1 MTSTPLAG
9 ATDHAC
15 SGVRLAPHWWAS
27 GLALHER
34 APGPAGGAPG
44 RRPADAPRDAD
55 GPDAGDPGN
64 ADGTRGVDTT
74 RGAAGTATD
83 GTDRTGNA
91 DGTGNTGGAGD
102 IDRRLA
108 RWRDGHGPGLGARLA
123 EVGLDEA
130 ALRALLAE
138 DRSALAA
145 RTARPGWAQSVEA
158 ALAAAATPRPPAD
171 PADWR
176 AALAAPLRPFVDV
189 AADRFLAGA
198 RPIATEKTVDLA
210 ALTDQFAAALGRRL
224 LAVAARTLVS
234 ELHRR
239 RAAGRL
245 AGADGRARFADFVA
259 QLCVPAGLVELVDR
273 YPVLARLLAQAGTAA
288 ARSGLELL
296 TRFVADRDD
305 LVGTLLGGDDPG
317 PLVAVRS
324 NLGDAHT
331 GGRTTTVLRFADGRR
346 VVYKPRDLA
355 SQVRF
360 TGFVD
365 WLERRAPGLGLR
377 GVAALTR
384 PGYGWSEYVDATALR
399 HPGQAD
405 GFYRRQGAL
414 VALLHALHATDMH
427 YENLIAAGD
436 TPVVVDTETLF
447 HPALGEPVGTGDPA
461 ADLLTASVHRTGLMP
476 VIVVG
481 DQGAMDLSGVGGD
494 RGGTAPVSA
503 LDWADPGTDR
513 MRLTRRAVDF
523 AGGRNRPRVG
533 DSPVDPAAHEPALR
547 AGFRQAY
554 ETIRAHRR
562 EFTELVASCA
572 DVPVRLVA
580 RPTSAYY
587 TLLTE
592 TTHPDV
598 LGDAL
603 ERDRALGVLWSS
615 VDGHPFLAQF
625 PRHEAAALWAG
636 DVPLF
641 EGTAGSRTVRVAGGG
656 EPLPVPLA
664 RCGLDAALGKIAALD
679 EADRRHQEWI
689 VAATLATRRPVDG
702 RHVGT
707 PMSRPVADAAAS
719 PERLLATAC
728 ALADEIQ
735 ARSVTGTDR
744 VNWLG
749 LELVDDRQWLVL
761 PMGAGLA
768 NGHLGVALFLGQL
781 AAVTGT
787 ARYAELAHR
796 AVAGVPRLFRLL
808 GARPDLTAAIG
819 PGGLYGLGGI
829 AYGLA
834 RLSTLLA
841 DPGLAGQA
849 RVAVDL
855 AAAASAGSAAVAWAD
870 GGAGCLAAMDAVHAE
885 LGHAPAAALARGWAD
900 RLVNV
905 VERDDLP
912 TEPGFADGL
921 AGIGWALGRHA
932 RTGGARYAR
941 AGRRAL
947 RRAGTPGGDG
957 PAGYGWCRGAAGLAL
972 AHHALAPD
980 AGTPDAPAPGT
991 RGAADRVVPPGGGPG
1006 PAPDGAVR
1014 LLTDRPLLGDL
1025 SLCHGELG
1033 VAEAT
1038 GVLDGGGAARRR
1050 AGRILDAVDRY
1061 GPSCGTPGNVSTPG
1075 LLTGLAGIGYGL
1087 LRLAE
1092 AGPVPSVLLL
1102 EPTPEPGPTG

>member
-34 APGPAGGAPG
+34 APGAPG
-44 RRPADAPRDAD
+44 RRTADAPRDAD
-55 GPDAGDPGN
+55 ATDTAG
-64 ADGTRGVDTT
+64 TT
-74 RGAAGTATD
+74 RGAAGTASRGPD
-83 GTDRTGNA
+83 GMGGTGSA
-91 DGTGNTGGAGD
+91 DGADGAG
-102 IDRRLA
+102 RRLA

-130 ALRALLAE
+130 GLRDLLAE
-138 DRSALAA
+138 DRAALAA
-145 RTARPGWAQSVEA
+145 RTTRPAWAETVEA
-158 ALAAAATPRPPAD
+158 ALAAPAEPRRPAEE
-171 PADWR
+171 ADWR
-176 AALAAPLRPFVDV
+176 IALTAPLRPFVAV
-189 AADRFLAGA
+189 AADRFLDGA
-198 RPIATEKTVDLA
+198 RRIATEKTVDLA
-210 ALTDQFAAALGRRL
+210 TLADQFATALGRRL

-239 RAAGRL
+239 GAAGRL

-259 QLCVPAGLVELVDR
+259 QLCDPAGLAELVDR

-305 LVGTLLGGDDPG
+305 LVGTLLGGADPG
-317 PLVAVRS
+317 PLVAVGS

-365 WLERRAPGLGLR
+365 WLEQRAPGLGLR

-461 ADLLTASVHRTGLMP
+461 ADLLTASVHRTGLIP

-533 DSPVDPAAHEPALR
+533 DALVDPGAHEPALR

-562 EFTELVASCA
+562 EFTELVAACA

-580 RPTSAYY
+580 RPTSAYH

-603 ERDRALGVLWSS
+603 ERDRAFGVLWSS
-615 VDGHPFLAQF
+615 VAGHPFLAQF
-625 PRHEAAALWAG
+625 PRHEVAALWAG
-636 DVPLF
+636 DIPLF
-641 EGTAGSRTVRVAGGG
+641 EGTPGSRTARVAGGG

-664 RCGLDAALGKIAALD
+664 RCGLDAALGKIAALG

-702 RHVGT
+702 RHAGAPT
-707 PMSRPVADAAAS
+707 SRPVADVAAS
-719 PERLLATAC
+719 PERLLAAAC

-735 ARSVTGTDR
+735 TRSVTGADR

-781 AAVTGT
+781 ASVTGT

-796 AVAGVPRLFRLL
+796 AVAGVPGLFQLL
-808 GARPDLTAAIG
+808 DARPDLVAAIG

-849 RVAVDL
+849 RAAVDL
-855 AAAASAGSAAVAWAD
+855 AAAASTGSAAVAWAD

-885 LGHAPAAALARGWAD
+885 LGHAPAASLARGWAD
-900 RLVNV
+900 RLVDAI
-905 VERDDLP
+905 ERDELP
-912 TEPGFADGL
+912 TGVGFADGV

-957 PAGYGWCRGAAGLAL
+957 AAGYGWCRGAAGLTL

-980 AGTPDAPAPGT
+980 E
-991 RGAADRVVPPGGGPG
+991 
-1006 PAPDGAVR
+1006 AVR
-1014 LLTDRPLLGDL
+1014 LPTDRPLLDDL

-1038 GVLDGGGAARRR
+1038 AVLDGGAALRR

-1061 GPSCGTPGNVSTPG
+1061 GASCGTPGNVPTPG

-1087 LRLAE
+1087 LRLSG

-1102 EPTPEPGPTG
+1102 EPTPEPRTSG

>member
-9 ATDHAC
+9 ATDNAC
-15 SGVRLAPHWWAS
+15 SGVRLAPHWWAP

-34 APGPAGGAPG
+34 APGAPG
-44 RRPADAPRDAD
+44 RRSADAPRDAD
-55 GPDAGDPGN
+55 ATDTAG
-64 ADGTRGVDTT
+64 TT
-74 RGAAGTATD
+74 CGAAGTASRGPD
-83 GTDRTGNA
+83 GMGGTGSTGSA
-91 DGTGNTGGAGD
+91 DGAG
-102 IDRRLA
+102 RRLA

-130 ALRALLAE
+130 GLHDLLAE
-138 DRSALAA
+138 DRAALAA
-145 RTARPGWAQSVEA
+145 RTTRPAWAETVEA
-158 ALAAAATPRPPAD
+158 ALAAPAAPRRPAEE
-171 PADWR
+171 ADWR
-176 AALAAPLRPFVDV
+176 AALTAPLRPFVEV
-189 AADRFLAGA
+189 ATDRFLVGA
-198 RPIATEKTVDLA
+198 RRIATEKTVDLA
-210 ALTDQFAAALGRRL
+210 ALADQFTAALGRRL

-259 QLCVPAGLVELVDR
+259 QLCDPAGLAELVDR

-317 PLVAVRS
+317 PLVAVGS

-331 GGRTTTVLRFADGRR
+331 GGRTTSVLRFADGRR

-365 WLERRAPGLGLR
+365 WLEQRAPGLGLR

-461 ADLLTASVHRTGLMP
+461 ADLLTASVHRTGLIP

-533 DSPVDPAAHEPALR
+533 DALVDPGAHEPALR
-547 AGFRQAY
+547 EGFRQAY

-580 RPTSAYY
+580 RPTSAYH

-603 ERDRALGVLWSS
+603 ERDRAFGVLWSS
-615 VDGHPFLAQF
+615 VAGHPFLAQF

-641 EGTAGSRTVRVAGGG
+641 EGTPGSRTVRVAGGG

-664 RCGLDAALGKIAALD
+664 RCGLDAALGKIAALG

-702 RHVGT
+702 RHTGAPT
-707 PMSRPVADAAAS
+707 SRPVVDAAAS

-735 ARSVTGTDR
+735 ARSVTGADR

-796 AVAGVPRLFRLL
+796 AVAGVPGLFQLL
-808 GARPDLTAAIG
+808 DARPDLVAAIG

-849 RVAVDL
+849 RAAVDL
-855 AAAASAGSAAVAWAD
+855 AAAASAGPAAVAWAD

-885 LGHAPAAALARGWAD
+885 LDHAPAAALARSWAD
-900 RLVNV
+900 RLVAAI
-905 VERDDLP
+905 ERDELP
-912 TEPGFADGL
+912 AGVGFADGV

-941 AGRRAL
+941 AARRAL

-957 PAGYGWCRGAAGLAL
+957 AVGYGWCRGAAGLTL
-972 AHHALAPD
+972 AHHALAPN
-980 AGTPDAPAPGT
+980 
-991 RGAADRVVPPGGGPG
+991 
-1006 PAPDGAVR
+1006 GAVR
-1014 LLTDRPLLGDL
+1014 LLTDRPLLDDL

-1038 GVLDGGGAARRR
+1038 GVLDGGAARRR

-1061 GPSCGTPGNVSTPG
+1061 GASCGTPGNVPTPG

-1087 LRLAE
+1087 LRLSG

-1102 EPTPEPGPTG
+1102 EPTPEPRTSG

>member
-9 ATDHAC
+9 ATEHAC

-34 APGPAGGAPG
+34 APGPSGDAPG
-44 RRPADAPRDAD
+44 RRPTHAPRAANGPDGAPGAGGPEAAGGADGADAAD
-55 GPDAGDPGN
+55 
-64 ADGTRGVDTT
+64 RQ
-74 RGAAGTATD
+74 
-83 GTDRTGNA
+83 
-91 DGTGNTGGAGD
+91 
-102 IDRRLA
+102 LA
-108 RWRDGHGPGLGARLA
+108 RWRAGHGPGLAARLG

-130 ALRALLAE
+130 GLRALLAE

-145 RTARPGWAQSVEA
+145 RTTRPAWAETVEA
-158 ALAAAATPRPPAD
+158 ALVAAATPRPPAD

-176 AALAAPLRPFVDV
+176 AALTAPLRPFVDV
-189 AADRFLAGA
+189 ATDRFLAGA
-198 RPIATEKTVDLA
+198 RRLATERTVDLA
-210 ALTDQFAAALGRRL
+210 VLTDQFAAALGRHL
-224 LAVAARTLVS
+224 LTVAARTLVS

-259 QLCVPAGLVELVDR
+259 RLCDPAGLAGLVDR
-273 YPVLARLLAQAGTAA
+273 YPVLARLLAQAATAA
-288 ARSGLELL
+288 ARSALELL
-296 TRFVADRDD
+296 TRFVADRDE
-305 LVGTLLGGDDPG
+305 LVETLLGDGDPG

-384 PGYGWSEYVDATALR
+384 PGYGWSEYVDATALS
-399 HPGQAD
+399 HPEQAD

-461 ADLLTASVHRTGLMP
+461 ADLLTASVHRTGLVP

-494 RGGTAPVSA
+494 RGGPAPASA

-523 AGGRNRPRVG
+523 VGGRNRPRVG
-533 DSPVDPAAHEPALR
+533 DDVVDPGAHEPALR
-547 AGFRQAY
+547 AGFRLAY

-562 EFTELVASCA
+562 EFTDLVAACA

-580 RPTSAYY
+580 RPTSAYH

-603 ERDRALGVLWSS
+603 ERDRAFGVLWSS
-615 VDGHPFLAQF
+615 AGGHPFLAQF

-641 EGTAGSRTVRVAGGG
+641 DGTPGSRAVRVAGGG

-664 RCGLDAALGKIAALD
+664 RCGLDAALGKIATLG
-679 EADRRHQEWI
+679 ETDRRHQEWI

-702 RHVGT
+702 RHAAAPT
-707 PMSRPVADAAAS
+707 SRPVAQADAS
-719 PERLLATAC
+719 PERLLAAAC
-728 ALADEIQ
+728 ALADEIE
-735 ARSVTGTDR
+735 ARSVAGGGR

-768 NGHLGVALFLGQL
+768 DGHLGVALFLGQL

-796 AVAGVPRLFRLL
+796 AVGGVPGLFQLL

-849 RVAVDL
+849 HAAVDL
-855 AAAASAGSAAVAWAD
+855 AAAASAGSPAVAWAD

-885 LGHAPAAALARGWAD
+885 LGHAPAASLARGWAD
-900 RLVNV
+900 RLV
-905 VERDDLP
+905 
-912 TEPGFADGL
+912 
-921 AGIGWALGRHA
+921 
-932 RTGGARYAR
+932 
-941 AGRRAL
+941 
-947 RRAGTPGGDG
+947 
-957 PAGYGWCRGAAGLAL
+957 
-972 AHHALAPD
+972 
-980 AGTPDAPAPGT
+980 
-991 RGAADRVVPPGGGPG
+991 
-1006 PAPDGAVR
+1006 
-1014 LLTDRPLLGDL
+1014 
-1025 SLCHGELG
+1025 
-1033 VAEAT
+1033 
-1038 GVLDGGGAARRR
+1038 
-1050 AGRILDAVDRY
+1050 
-1061 GPSCGTPGNVSTPG
+1061 
-1075 LLTGLAGIGYGL
+1075 
-1087 LRLAE
+1087 
-1092 AGPVPSVLLL
+1092 
-1102 EPTPEPGPTG
+1102 

>member
-1 MTSTPLAG
+1 MTSTLPAG
-9 ATDHAC
+9 ATEHAR

-34 APGPAGGAPG
+34 VPGPVAGTPG
-44 RRPADAPRDAD
+44 RPPADAP
-55 GPDAGDPGN
+55 PEAG
-64 ADGTRGVDTT
+64 
-74 RGAAGTATD
+74 GAAGGPGSDDA
-83 GTDRTGNA
+83 R
-91 DGTGNTGGAGD
+91 GTGGPAAADHASGAD
-102 IDRRLA
+102 VERKLA
-108 RWRDGHGPGLGARLA
+108 RWRAGHGPGLAARLA

-130 ALRALLAE
+130 GLRDLLAE
-138 DRSALAA
+138 DPAALAA
-145 RTARPGWAQSVEA
+145 RTTRPQWAQTVEA

-176 AALAAPLRPFVDV
+176 AALTAPLRPFVDV
-189 AADRFLAGA
+189 AADQFRDGA
-198 RPIATEKTVDLA
+198 RRLATRQMVDLA
-210 ALTDQFAAALGRRL
+210 ALTDRFATALDHRL

-239 RAAGRL
+239 RAAGLL
-245 AGADGRARFADFVA
+245 AGADSRARFADFAA
-259 QLCVPAGLVELVDR
+259 QLREPAGLAELVER
-273 YPVLARLLAQAGTAA
+273 RPVLARLLAQAGTTA

-296 TRFVADRDD
+296 TRFLADRDE
-305 LVGTLLGGDDPG
+305 LVATLLGGDDPG

-346 VVYKPRDLA
+346 VVYKPRELA
-355 SQVRF
+355 SQVHF
-360 TGFVD
+360 TAFVD
-365 WLERRAPGLGLR
+365 WLERRTPGLGLR

-384 PGYGWSEYVDATALR
+384 PGYGWSEYVDATALSR
-399 HPGQAD
+399 PEQAD
-405 GFYRRQGAL
+405 DFYRRQGAL

-447 HPALGEPVGTGDPA
+447 HPALGEAAGTGDPA
-461 ADLLTASVHRTGLMP
+461 ADLLAASVHRTGLVP

-494 RGGTAPVSA
+494 HGGTAPVSA

-523 AGGRNRPRVG
+523 VGGRNRPRVG
-533 DSPVDPAAHEPALR
+533 DAVVDPGAHEPALL
-547 AGFRQAY
+547 AGFRLAY
-554 ETIRAHRR
+554 ETIRAHRG
-562 EFTELVASCA
+562 EFTELVAACA

-580 RPTSAYY
+580 RPTSAYHG
-587 TLLTE
+587 LLTE
-592 TTHPDV
+592 TTHPDL

-603 ERDRALGVLWSS
+603 ERDRAFGVLWASAA
-615 VDGHPFLAQF
+615 GHPFLAQF
-625 PRHEAAALWAG
+625 PRHEAVALWAG

-641 EGTAGSRTVRVAGGG
+641 EGTPGSRTVRVAGGG

-664 RCGLDAALGKIAALD
+664 RRGLDTALEKIAALG

-689 VAATLATRRPVDG
+689 VAATLATRRPVDR
-702 RHVGT
+702 RHTGT
-707 PMSRPVADAAAS
+707 PTSRPVGEPSAS
-719 PERLLATAC
+719 PERLLAAAV
-728 ALADEIQ
+728 ALADEIE
-735 ARSVTGTDR
+735 ARGVTGADR

-796 AVAGVPRLFRLL
+796 AVGGVPGLFRLL
-808 GARPDLTAAIG
+808 AARPDLVAAIG

-849 RVAVDL
+849 RAAVDL
-855 AAAASAGSAAVAWAD
+855 AAAASTGSSALAWAD
-870 GGAGCLAAMDAVHAE
+870 GGAGCLAAMHAVHAE
-885 LGHAPAAALARGWAD
+885 LDHAPAASLARDWAD
-900 RLVNV
+900 RLVDA

-912 TEPGFADGL
+912 AEAGFADGV

-941 AGRRAL
+941 AARRAL
-947 RRAGTPGGDG
+947 RRAGAPDGGG

-972 AHHALAPD
+972 AHHALAPGTDPLGTEPLGTDPFD
-980 AGTPDAPAPGT
+980 AGPLGTEPLDAG
-991 RGAADRVVPPGGGPG
+991 VL
-1006 PAPDGAVR
+1006 R
-1014 LLTDRPLLGDL
+1014 LLTDRPLLDDL

-1033 VAEAT
+1033 VVEAA
-1038 GVLDGGGAARRR
+1038 GVLDGEGSATRRL
-1050 AGRILDAVDRY
+1050 AGRVLDAVDRH
-1061 GPSCGTPGNVSTPG
+1061 GAACGTPGTVPTPG
-1075 LLTGLAGIGYGL
+1075 LVSGLAGIGYGL
-1087 LRLAE
+1087 LRLC
-1092 AGPVPSVLLL
+1092 GVGSVPSALLL
-1102 EPTPEPGPTG
+1102 EATPEPRAAG

>member
-34 APGPAGGAPG
+34 APGAPG
-44 RRPADAPRDAD
+44 RRSADAPHDAD
-55 GPDAGDPGN
+55 DAG
-64 ADGTRGVDTT
+64 
-74 RGAAGTATD
+74 
-83 GTDRTGNA
+83 
-91 DGTGNTGGAGD
+91 
-102 IDRRLA
+102 RRLD

-130 ALRALLAE
+130 GLRDLLAE
-138 DRSALAA
+138 DRAALAA
-145 RTARPGWAQSVEA
+145 RTTRPAWAETVEA
-158 ALAAAATPRPPAD
+158 ALAAAAASRRSAEEAD
-171 PADWR
+171 WRSAEEADWR
-176 AALAAPLRPFVDV
+176 AALTAPLQPFVAI
-189 AADRFLAGA
+189 AADRFLVGA
-198 RPIATEKTVDLA
+198 RRIATERTVDLA
-210 ALTDQFAAALGRRL
+210 ALTDRFAAALGRRL

-259 QLCVPAGLVELVDR
+259 QLCDPAGLAELVDR
-273 YPVLARLLAQAGTAA
+273 YPVLARLLAQAATAA

-317 PLVAVRS
+317 PLVAVDS

-331 GGRTTTVLRFADGRR
+331 GGRTTSVLRFADGRR

-355 SQVRF
+355 SQVSF

-365 WLERRAPGLGLR
+365 WLEQRAPGLGLR

-384 PGYGWSEYVDATALR
+384 PGYGWSAYVDATALR

-461 ADLLTASVHRTGLMP
+461 ADLLTASVHRTGLIP

-533 DSPVDPAAHEPALR
+533 DALVDPGAHEPALR

-580 RPTSAYY
+580 RPTSAYH

-603 ERDRALGVLWSS
+603 ERDRAFGVLWSS
-615 VDGHPFLAQF
+615 VAGHPFLAQF
-625 PRHEAAALWAG
+625 PRHEVAALWAG

-641 EGTAGSRTVRVAGGG
+641 EGTPGSRTVRVAGDG

-664 RCGLDAALGKIAALD
+664 RCGLDAALGKIAALG

-702 RHVGT
+702 RHAAAPT
-707 PMSRPVADAAAS
+707 SRSVADAAAS

-735 ARSVTGTDR
+735 TRSVTGADR

-796 AVAGVPRLFRLL
+796 AVAGVPGLFQLL
-808 GARPDLTAAIG
+808 DARPDLVAAIG

-849 RVAVDL
+849 RAAVDL

-885 LGHAPAAALARGWAD
+885 LGHAPAASLARGWAD
-900 RLVNV
+900 RLVDAI
-905 VERDDLP
+905 ERDELP
-912 TEPGFADGL
+912 TGVGFADGV

-957 PAGYGWCRGAAGLAL
+957 ATGYGWCRGAAGLTL

-980 AGTPDAPAPGT
+980 E
-991 RGAADRVVPPGGGPG
+991 
-1006 PAPDGAVR
+1006 AVR
-1014 LLTDRPLLGDL
+1014 LLTDRPLLDDL

-1038 GVLDGGGAARRR
+1038 GVLDGGAARRR

-1061 GPSCGTPGNVSTPG
+1061 GASCGTPGNVPTPG

-1087 LRLAE
+1087 LRLSG

-1102 EPTPEPGPTG
+1102 EPTPEPRTSG

>member
-34 APGPAGGAPG
+34 APGAPG
-44 RRPADAPRDAD
+44 RRSADAPHDAD
-55 GPDAGDPGN
+55 DAG
-64 ADGTRGVDTT
+64 
-74 RGAAGTATD
+74 
-83 GTDRTGNA
+83 
-91 DGTGNTGGAGD
+91 
-102 IDRRLA
+102 RRLD
-108 RWRDGHGPGLGARLA
+108 RWWDGHGPGLGARLA

-130 ALRALLAE
+130 GLRDLLAE
-138 DRSALAA
+138 DRAALAA
-145 RTARPGWAQSVEA
+145 RTTRPAWAETVEA
-158 ALAAAATPRPPAD
+158 ALAAAAASRRSAEEAD
-171 PADWR
+171 WRSAEEADWR
-176 AALAAPLRPFVDV
+176 AALTAPLQPFVAI
-189 AADRFLAGA
+189 AADRFLVGA
-198 RPIATEKTVDLA
+198 RRIATERTVDLA
-210 ALTDQFAAALGRRL
+210 ALTDRFAAALGRRL

-259 QLCVPAGLVELVDR
+259 QLCDPAGLAELVDR
-273 YPVLARLLAQAGTAA
+273 YPVLARLLAQAATAA

-317 PLVAVRS
+317 PLVAVDS

-331 GGRTTTVLRFADGRR
+331 GGRTTSVLRFADGRR

-355 SQVRF
+355 SQVSF

-365 WLERRAPGLGLR
+365 WLEQRAPGLGLR

-384 PGYGWSEYVDATALR
+384 PGYGWSAYVDATALR

-461 ADLLTASVHRTGLMP
+461 ADLLTASVHRTGLIP

-533 DSPVDPAAHEPALR
+533 DALVDPGAHEPALR
-547 AGFRQAY
+547 EGFRQAY
-554 ETIRAHRR
+554 ETIRVHRR

-580 RPTSAYY
+580 RPTSAYH

-603 ERDRALGVLWSS
+603 ERDRAFGVLWSS
-615 VDGHPFLAQF
+615 VAGHPFLAQF
-625 PRHEAAALWAG
+625 PRHEVAALWAG

-641 EGTAGSRTVRVAGGG
+641 EGTPGSRTARVAGDG

-664 RCGLDAALGKIAALD
+664 RCGLDAALGKIAALG

-702 RHVGT
+702 RHAAAPT
-707 PMSRPVADAAAS
+707 SRSVADAAAS

-728 ALADEIQ
+728 ALADEIET
-735 ARSVTGTDR
+735 RSVTGADR

-787 ARYAELAHR
+787 ARYAELARR
-796 AVAGVPRLFRLL
+796 AVAGVPGLFQLL
-808 GARPDLTAAIG
+808 GARPDLVAAIG

-849 RVAVDL
+849 RAAVDL

-885 LGHAPAAALARGWAD
+885 LGHAPAASLARGWAD
-900 RLVNV
+900 RLVDAI
-905 VERDDLP
+905 ERDELP
-912 TEPGFADGL
+912 TGVGFADGV

-957 PAGYGWCRGAAGLAL
+957 AAGYGWCRGAAGLTL

-980 AGTPDAPAPGT
+980 E
-991 RGAADRVVPPGGGPG
+991 
-1006 PAPDGAVR
+1006 AVR
-1014 LLTDRPLLGDL
+1014 LLTDRPLLDDL

-1038 GVLDGGGAARRR
+1038 GVLDGGAARRR

-1061 GPSCGTPGNVSTPG
+1061 GASCGTPGNVPTPG

-1087 LRLAE
+1087 LRLSG

-1102 EPTPEPGPTG
+1102 EPTPEPRTSG

>member
-34 APGPAGGAPG
+34 APGRAGAAPGPPSAGPPRDVDPAGY
-44 RRPADAPRDAD
+44 ADTT
-55 GPDAGDPGN
+55 DAGDTAGGCDTTDDAGAADTTRAADGAHGAVP
-64 ADGTRGVDTT
+64 ADGTAGVRGD
-74 RGAAGTATD
+74 AADA
-83 GTDRTGNA
+83 
-91 DGTGNTGGAGD
+91 
-102 IDRRLA
+102 RLA
-108 RWRDGHGPGLGARLA
+108 RWRAAHGPGLAARLA

-130 ALRALLAE
+130 GLRALLVEERA
-138 DRSALAA
+138 ALAA
-145 RTARPGWAQSVEA
+145 RTPRPAWAQNVEA
-158 ALAAAATPRPPAD
+158 ALAAATTPRPPAD

-176 AALAAPLRPFVDV
+176 AALTAPLRPFVDV
-189 AADRFLAGA
+189 AVDRFLPAA
-198 RPIATEKTVDLA
+198 RRRATVRTVDLT
-210 ALTDQFAAALGRRL
+210 ALTDQFAAALGRHL
-224 LAVAARTLVS
+224 LALAARTLVS

-239 RAAGRL
+239 RSAGRL

-259 QLCVPAGLVELVDR
+259 QLCDPAGLAELVER
-273 YPVLARLLAQAGTAA
+273 HPVLARLLAQAGTTA
-288 ARSGLELL
+288 ARARLELL
-296 TRFVADRDD
+296 TRFVADRDA
-305 LVGTLLGGDDPG
+305 LVGSLLGGGDPG
-317 PLVAVRS
+317 PLVEIRS
-324 NLGDAHT
+324 NLGDAHA
-331 GGRTTTVLRFADGRR
+331 GGRTTSILRFADGRR
-346 VVYKPRDLA
+346 VVYKPRDLTC
-355 SQVRF
+355 QVRF

-365 WLERRAPGLGLR
+365 WLEQRAPGLGLR
-377 GVAALTR
+377 GVATLVR
-384 PGYGWSEYVDATALR
+384 PGYGWSEHVDAAALS

-405 GFYRRQGAL
+405 AFYRRQGAL

-494 RGGTAPVSA
+494 QGGTAPASA
-503 LDWADPGTDR
+503 LHWADPGTDR

-533 DSPVDPAAHEPALR
+533 DAVVDPGAHEPALR
-547 AGFRQAY
+547 AGFRLAY
-554 ETIRAHRR
+554 ETIRAHRP
-562 EFTELVASCA
+562 EFTDLVASCA

-580 RPTSAYY
+580 RPTSAYH

-603 ERDRALGVLWSS
+603 ERDRAFGVLWSS
-615 VDGHPFLAQF
+615 AVGHPFLAQL
-625 PRHEAAALWAG
+625 PAYELAALWAG

-641 EGTAGSRTVRVAGGG
+641 EGTPGDRAVRVAGDGAL
-656 EPLPVPLA
+656 LPVPLA
-664 RCGLDAALGKIAALD
+664 RCGLDAALSKIAALD

-702 RHVGT
+702 RHAGA
-707 PMSRPVADAAAS
+707 PASRPVTEAAAS
-719 PERLLATAC
+719 PERLLAAAC

-735 ARSVTGTDR
+735 ARGVAGTDR

-768 NGHLGVALFLGQL
+768 AGHLGVALFLGQL

-796 AVAGVPRLFRLL
+796 AVGGVPGLFRLL
-808 GARPDLTAAIG
+808 DARPDLVAAIG
-819 PGGLYGLGGI
+819 PGGLYGLGGV

-849 RVAVDL
+849 RAAVDL
-855 AAAASAGSAAVAWAD
+855 AAAASAGAPAVAWAD
-870 GGAGCLAAMDAVHAE
+870 GGAGCLAAMHAVHAE
-885 LGHAPAAALARGWAD
+885 LDHAPAASLARRWAD
-900 RLVNV
+900 RLVDV
-905 VERDDLP
+905 VERGDLP
-912 TEPGFADGL
+912 TRAGFADGL
-921 AGIGWALGRHA
+921 AGIGWALGRYA
-932 RTGGARYAR
+932 GTGGARYAQ

-947 RRAGTPGGDG
+947 RRAGAPTGDL

-972 AHHALAPD
+972 AHHALALAPD
-980 AGTPDAPAPGT
+980 ADASDAPASHAGVSDASAPDAPARRGGRAAG
-991 RGAADRVVPPGGGPG
+991 RGAPPG
-1006 PAPDGAVR
+1006 
-1014 LLTDRPLLGDL
+1014 
-1025 SLCHGELG
+1025 
-1033 VAEAT
+1033 
-1038 GVLDGGGAARRR
+1038 DGGA
-1050 AGRILDAVDRY
+1050 L
-1061 GPSCGTPGNVSTPG
+1061 G
-1075 LLTGLAGIGYGL
+1075 L
-1087 LRLAE
+1087 
-1092 AGPVPSVLLL
+1092 PP
-1102 EPTPEPGPTG
+1102 

>member
-34 APGPAGGAPG
+34 APGAPG
-44 RRPADAPRDAD
+44 RRSADAPHDAD
-55 GPDAGDPGN
+55 DAG
-64 ADGTRGVDTT
+64 
-74 RGAAGTATD
+74 
-83 GTDRTGNA
+83 
-91 DGTGNTGGAGD
+91 
-102 IDRRLA
+102 RRLD

-130 ALRALLAE
+130 GLRDLLAE
-138 DRSALAA
+138 DRAALAA
-145 RTARPGWAQSVEA
+145 RTTRPAWAETVEA
-158 ALAAAATPRPPAD
+158 ALAAAAASRRSAEE
-171 PADWR
+171 ADWR
-176 AALAAPLRPFVDV
+176 SAEEADWRSAEEADWRGALTAPLQPFVAI
-189 AADRFLAGA
+189 AADRFFVGA
-198 RPIATEKTVDLA
+198 RRIATERTVDLA
-210 ALTDQFAAALGRRL
+210 ALTDRFAAALGRRL

-259 QLCVPAGLVELVDR
+259 QLCDPAGLAELVDR
-273 YPVLARLLAQAGTAA
+273 YPVLARLLAQAATAA

-296 TRFVADRDD
+296 TRFVADRED

-317 PLVAVRS
+317 PLVAVDS

-331 GGRTTTVLRFADGRR
+331 GGRTTSVLRFADGRR

-355 SQVRF
+355 SQVSF

-365 WLERRAPGLGLR
+365 WLEQRAPGLGLR

-384 PGYGWSEYVDATALR
+384 PGYGWSAYVDATALR

-461 ADLLTASVHRTGLMP
+461 ADLLTASVHRTGLIP

-533 DSPVDPAAHEPALR
+533 DALVDPGAHEPALR

-580 RPTSAYY
+580 RPTSAYH

-603 ERDRALGVLWSS
+603 ERDRAFGVLWSS
-615 VDGHPFLAQF
+615 VAGHPFLAQF
-625 PRHEAAALWAG
+625 PRHEVAALWAG

-641 EGTAGSRTVRVAGGG
+641 EGTPGSRTVRVAGDG

-664 RCGLDAALGKIAALD
+664 RCGLDAALGKIAALG

-702 RHVGT
+702 RHAAAPT
-707 PMSRPVADAAAS
+707 SRSVADAAAS

-735 ARSVTGTDR
+735 TRSVTGADR

-796 AVAGVPRLFRLL
+796 AVAGVPGLFQLL
-808 GARPDLTAAIG
+808 DARPDLVAAIG

-841 DPGLAGQA
+841 DPELAGQA
-849 RVAVDL
+849 RAAVDL
-855 AAAASAGSAAVAWAD
+855 ATAASAGSAAVAWAD

-885 LGHAPAAALARGWAD
+885 LGHAPAASLARGWAD
-900 RLVNV
+900 RLVDAI
-905 VERDDLP
+905 ERDELP
-912 TEPGFADGL
+912 TGVGFADGV

-957 PAGYGWCRGAAGLAL
+957 ATGYGWCRGAAGLTL

-980 AGTPDAPAPGT
+980 E
-991 RGAADRVVPPGGGPG
+991 
-1006 PAPDGAVR
+1006 AVR
-1014 LLTDRPLLGDL
+1014 LLTDRPLLDDL

-1038 GVLDGGGAARRR
+1038 GVLDGGAARRR

-1061 GPSCGTPGNVSTPG
+1061 GASCGTPGNVPTPG

-1087 LRLAE
+1087 LRLSG

-1102 EPTPEPGPTG
+1102 EPTPEPRTSG

>member
-1 MTSTPLAG
+1 MWVVSTHELRAPLWHRATVTSTPPAG
-9 ATDHAC
+9 ATEHAF
-15 SGVRLAPHWWAS
+15 SGVRLAPHWWAP

-34 APGPAGGAPG
+34 VPGRAVGAPG
-44 RRPADAPRDAD
+44 RPPADAPTDAD
-55 GPDAGDPGN
+55 GP
-64 ADGTRGVDTT
+64 
-74 RGAAGTATD
+74 
-83 GTDRTGNA
+83 
-91 DGTGNTGGAGD
+91 TGGPGSDGAHATTGAGGPAAAD
-102 IDRRLA
+102 DDASGPDVERRLA
-108 RWRDGHGPGLGARLA
+108 RWRAGHGPGLAARLA
-123 EVGLDEA
+123 EVGLDESG
-130 ALRALLAE
+130 LRGLLAE
-138 DRSALAA
+138 APAALAA
-145 RTARPGWAQSVEA
+145 RTTRPPWAQTVEA
-158 ALAAAATPRPPAD
+158 ALAAAAAPRPQAD

-189 AADRFLAGA
+189 AADRFRAGA
-198 RPIATEKTVDLA
+198 GRIATRQTVDLTP
-210 ALTDQFAAALGRRL
+210 LTDRFATALEDRL

-239 RAAGRL
+239 RAAGLL

-259 QLCVPAGLVELVDR
+259 QLRAPAGLAELVER
-273 YPVLARLLAQAGTAA
+273 RPVLARLLAQAATAA
-288 ARSGLELL
+288 ARAGLELL
-296 TRFVADRDD
+296 TRFLADRDE
-305 LVGTLLGGDDPG
+305 VVAALLGGADPG
-317 PLVAVRS
+317 PLVAFRS

-331 GGRTTTVLRFADGRR
+331 GGRTTTVLCFADGRR
-346 VVYKPRDLA
+346 VVYKPRELA
-355 SQVRF
+355 SQVHF
-360 TGFVD
+360 TAFVD

-384 PGYGWSEYVDATALR
+384 PGYGWSAYVDATALGR
-399 HPGQAD
+399 PEQAD
-405 GFYRRQGAL
+405 DFYRRQGAL

-447 HPALGEPVGTGDPA
+447 HPALGEAAGTGDPA
-461 ADLLTASVHRTGLMP
+461 ADLLAASVHRTGLIP

-494 RGGTAPVSA
+494 HGATAPVSA

-523 AGGRNRPRVG
+523 VGGRNRPRVG
-533 DSPVDPAAHEPALR
+533 DAVVDPGAHEPALR
-547 AGFRQAY
+547 AGFRLAY
-554 ETIRAHRR
+554 DTIRVHRR
-562 EFTELVASCA
+562 EFTELVSSCA

-580 RPTSAYY
+580 RPTSAYHG
-587 TLLTE
+587 LLTE

-603 ERDRALGVLWSS
+603 ERDRAFGVLWSS
-615 VDGHPFLAQF
+615 AAGHPFLAQF
-625 PRHEAAALWAG
+625 PPHEVAALWSG

-641 EGTAGSRTVRVAGGG
+641 EGTPGSRTVRVAGSG

-664 RCGLDAALGKIAALD
+664 RRGLDTALDKIAALG
-679 EADRRHQEWI
+679 EADRRQQEWI
-689 VAATLATRRPVDG
+689 VAATLATRRPAGG
-702 RHVGT
+702 RHAGT
-707 PMSRPVADAAAS
+707 PTSRPVADAAAS
-719 PERLLATAC
+719 PERLLAAAC

-735 ARSVTGTDR
+735 ARGVTGAGR

-781 AAVTGT
+781 AEATGT
-787 ARYAELAHR
+787 TRYAELARR
-796 AVAGVPRLFRLL
+796 AVAGVPGLFRLL
-808 GARPDLTAAIG
+808 GARPDLVAAIG

-849 RVAVDL
+849 RAAVDL
-855 AAAASAGSAAVAWAD
+855 AAAASAGSSALAWAD
-870 GGAGCLAAMDAVHAE
+870 GGAGCLAAMHAVHAE
-885 LGHAPAAALARGWAD
+885 LDHAPAASLARDWAD
-900 RLVNV
+900 RLVDA
-905 VERDDLP
+905 VERDELP
-912 TEPGFADGL
+912 AEAGFAGGL
-921 AGIGWALGRHA
+921 AGIGWALGRYA

-947 RRAGTPGGDG
+947 RRAGTPGAGG

-980 AGTPDAPAPGT
+980 TGPLDADALC
-991 RGAADRVVPPGGGPG
+991 
-1006 PAPDGAVR
+1006 
-1014 LLTDRPLLGDL
+1014 LLTDRPLLDDL

-1038 GVLDGGGAARRR
+1038 SVLDGEGSATRRL
-1050 AGRILDAVDRY
+1050 AGRILAAVDRH
-1061 GPSCGTPGNVSTPG
+1061 GARCGTPGNVPTPG
-1075 LLTGLAGIGYGL
+1075 LVDGLAGIGYGL
-1087 LRLAE
+1087 LRLRGV
-1092 AGPVPSVLLL
+1092 GPVPSVLLL
-1102 EPTPEPGPTG
+1102 EPTPEPCSSG

>member
-34 APGPAGGAPG
+34 APGAPG
-44 RRPADAPRDAD
+44 RRSADAPHDAD
-55 GPDAGDPGN
+55 DAG
-64 ADGTRGVDTT
+64 
-74 RGAAGTATD
+74 
-83 GTDRTGNA
+83 
-91 DGTGNTGGAGD
+91 
-102 IDRRLA
+102 RRLD

-130 ALRALLAE
+130 GLRDLLAE
-138 DRSALAA
+138 DRAALAA
-145 RTARPGWAQSVEA
+145 RTTRPAWAETVEA
-158 ALAAAATPRPPAD
+158 ALAAAAASRRSAEEAD
-171 PADWR
+171 WRSAEEADWR
-176 AALAAPLRPFVDV
+176 AALTAPLQPFVAI
-189 AADRFLAGA
+189 AADRFLVGA
-198 RPIATEKTVDLA
+198 RRIATERTVDLA
-210 ALTDQFAAALGRRL
+210 ALTDRFAAALGRRL

-259 QLCVPAGLVELVDR
+259 QLCDPAGLAELVDR
-273 YPVLARLLAQAGTAA
+273 YPVLARLLAQAATAA

-317 PLVAVRS
+317 PLVAVDS

-331 GGRTTTVLRFADGRR
+331 GGRTTSVLRFADGRR

-355 SQVRF
+355 SQVSF

-365 WLERRAPGLGLR
+365 WLEQRAPGLGLR

-384 PGYGWSEYVDATALR
+384 PGYGWSAYVDATALR

-461 ADLLTASVHRTGLMP
+461 ADLLTASVHRTGLIP

-533 DSPVDPAAHEPALR
+533 DALVDPGAHEPALR
-547 AGFRQAY
+547 EGFRQAY

-580 RPTSAYY
+580 RPTSAYH

-603 ERDRALGVLWSS
+603 ERDRAFGVLWSS
-615 VDGHPFLAQF
+615 VAGHPFLAQF
-625 PRHEAAALWAG
+625 PRHEVAALWAG

-641 EGTAGSRTVRVAGGG
+641 EGTPGSRTVRVAGDGG
-656 EPLPVPLA
+656 PLPVPLA
-664 RCGLDAALGKIAALD
+664 RCGLDAALGKIAALG

-702 RHVGT
+702 RHAAAPT
-707 PMSRPVADAAAS
+707 SRSVADAAAS

-735 ARSVTGTDR
+735 TRSVTGADR

-796 AVAGVPRLFRLL
+796 AVAGVPGLFQLL
-808 GARPDLTAAIG
+808 DARPDLVAAIG

-841 DPGLAGQA
+841 DPELAGQA
-849 RVAVDL
+849 RAAVDL
-855 AAAASAGSAAVAWAD
+855 ATAASAGSAAVAWAD

-885 LGHAPAAALARGWAD
+885 LGHAPAASLARGWAD
-900 RLVNV
+900 RLVDAI
-905 VERDDLP
+905 ERDELP
-912 TEPGFADGL
+912 TGVGFADGV

-957 PAGYGWCRGAAGLAL
+957 ATGYGWCRGAAGLTL

-980 AGTPDAPAPGT
+980 E
-991 RGAADRVVPPGGGPG
+991 
-1006 PAPDGAVR
+1006 AVR
-1014 LLTDRPLLGDL
+1014 LLTDRPLLDDL

-1038 GVLDGGGAARRR
+1038 GVLDGGAARRR

-1061 GPSCGTPGNVSTPG
+1061 GASCGTPGNVPTPG

-1087 LRLAE
+1087 LRLSG

-1102 EPTPEPGPTG
+1102 EPTPEPRTSG